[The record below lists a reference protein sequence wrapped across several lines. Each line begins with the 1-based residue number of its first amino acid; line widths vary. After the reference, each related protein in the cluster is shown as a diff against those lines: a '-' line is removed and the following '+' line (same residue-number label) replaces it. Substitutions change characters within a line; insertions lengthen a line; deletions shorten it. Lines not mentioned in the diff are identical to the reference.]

1 LTAPGRQPSNTA
13 VITAAL
19 VATAYLLGSVAAA
32 IPIAR
37 VMGLPDP
44 RSSGSGNPGA
54 TNVLRLGGKKA
65 AVLTLVADIA
75 KGVVAVLAVRA
86 LGMDSWVV
94 ALVAAAVFLGHLFPV
109 YYGFRGGK
117 GVATAL
123 GVVLALAWPVGLL
136 LIVVW
141 LAVAVSFR
149 YSSLSALVAAAIAPA
164 AMAWV
169 SGEAAFV
176 TVTATLSLLLIW
188 RHRANIRR
196 LIDGTESRISV

>member
-1 LTAPGRQPSNTA
+1 MISAILI
-13 VITAAL
+13 VAA
-19 VATAYLLGSVAAA
+19 AYLLGSVAAA

-37 VMGLPDP
+37 LMGLPDP
-44 RSSGSGNPGA
+44 RGSGSGNPGA
-54 TNVLRLGGKKA
+54 TNVLRLGGKA
-65 AVLTLVADIA
+65 AAALTLAADIA
-75 KGVVAVLAVRA
+75 KGLVAVLAARA
-86 LGMDSWVV
+86 LGMDAWVV

-123 GVVLALAWPVGLL
+123 GVVLALAWPVGVLM
-136 LIVVW
+136 IVVW
-141 LAVAVSFR
+141 LAVAVSSR
-149 YSSLSALVAAAIAPA
+149 YSSLSALIAAAVAPA
-164 AMAWV
+164 AMAWL

-176 TVTATLSLLLIW
+176 AVTAALSLLLIW